1 MPFFF
6 KPVIEEE
13 KYEDEV
19 FLPDIP
25 INLIRNG
32 KFHKVPLII
41 GVTSREGKLI
51 LPGRRFFYITS
62 MFRYNAI
69 TL

>member
-1 MPFFF
+1 LF
-6 KPVIEEE
+6 KPVVEEE
-13 KYEDEV
+13 KHEDAV

-32 KFHKVPLII
+32 KCHKVPLII

-51 LPGRRFFYITS
+51 LPGRRSFI
-62 MFRYNAI
+62 
-69 TL
+69 